1 MIFYMSSEQNQEKLD
16 FLHDKYVFKK
26 YIDTNLTYQ
35 HLMKIIKQD
44 LRNTELQALIIDIN
58 IFKEEQAYQDNI
70 LEAFESFKLINPDSQ
85 VVVMIDERS
94 RENPDWC
101 TKAAQGMVVLL
112 DFASDIEKR
121 MLELLAKEK
130 SESEGEGILEEDSES
145 KEESIPEEKPK
156 PEEESISEE
165 EPESEGEDI
174 PEKEP
179 EPEGKSIPEEE
190 PTSEEKSIPQ
200 EEPVPREEGIPEEK
214 PVSEVNI
221 FSKQKVKMTEGR
233 PLLSQIVQNRE
244 SDKNTNV
251 NTLNQFTKSQKQI
264 LIKSQWN
271 CSNAMIAVVGTE
283 RRTGTTTAAFHMCEY
298 LRRSGAKVSYTEANS
313 HLHLRKIAED
323 SNSYMKEVSGHF
335 IRNDID
341 YFENTQFNQDNG
353 CNFIFLDLGNMQE
366 NTDWVYQVIK
376 NAADQI
382 ILVAGGK
389 CYEIQWVNQAIEIL
403 KGTGKQIVLYFNFLP
418 VHEFEVIKE
427 YYEQQ
432 EVTAVNG
439 QYEPDLYKP
448 CGEDIGDVFTR
459 YKTS

>member
-16 FLHDKYVFKK
+16 FLHNKYVLKK
-26 YIDTNLTYQ
+26 YTDTNLTYR

-44 LRNTELQALIIDIN
+44 LRNTELQALIIDIT
-58 IFKEEQAYQDNI
+58 IFKEEQAYQENI

-94 RENPDWC
+94 KENPDWC
-101 TKAAQGMVVLL
+101 TKAAKDMVVLL
-112 DFASDIEKR
+112 DFTSNIEKG

-156 PEEESISEE
+156 PE
-165 EPESEGEDI
+165 
-174 PEKEP
+174 
-179 EPEGKSIPEEE
+179 GKSIPEED
-190 PTSEEKSIPQ
+190 PASEEKSIPQ

-251 NTLNQFTKSQKQI
+251 NTLNQFTKSHKQI

-335 IRNDID
+335 IQNDID